1 MLRIGRI
8 LDAAANILANEGSDH
23 LTMNEVARRAGISPG
38 SLYQFFSDR
47 QQLLATLA
55 ERYATHL
62 GKALPPSPGEN
73 IVRDGALPDLVSAV
87 VDPILG
93 FFRKNPGCRALFQG
107 EGAEL
112 QRIIQPVHDT
122 LVERTLELIRV
133 RAPQLSPTE
142 ARNVAEMCDILF
154 TALVPAIATAKG
166 SERKRLTGE
175 AKLVIVRYLQPMD
188 GGPLAAGRNS

>member
-1 MLRIGRI
+1 METEVAPRRQARGMLRIGRI
-8 LDAAANILANEGSDH
+8 LDAAANILATEGSDH

-62 GKALPPSPGEN
+62 GKALPPSPQMQ
-73 IVRDGALPDLVSAV
+73 IVRDATLPVLVSAV
-87 VDPILG
+87 VDPIFM

-112 QRIIQPVHDT
+112 ERIIQPVHDT
-122 LVERTLELIRV
+122 LIERSLELIQV
-133 RAPQLSPTE
+133 RAPQLSATE
-142 ARNVAEMCDILF
+142 ARNVAQMCDLLL
-154 TALVPAIATAKG
+154 TAL
-166 SERKRLTGE
+166 
-175 AKLVIVRYLQPMD
+175 
-188 GGPLAAGRNS
+188 